1 MATPAK
7 KRFPPSRE
15 QAFQARQLDT
25 GWGYAF
31 AHYLPFVAIYYGL
44 TRRTLTP
51 MAVYLVGCALAG
63 FVYGMANPN
72 ASEKQMDTATTWIV
86 LGSQPV
92 LIKLGQEKARK
103 HAAKKLGIEEG
114 K

>member
-1 MATPAK
+1 MATPTK
-7 KRFPPSRE
+7 RRFPPSRE
-15 QAFQARQLDT
+15 QAFQTRQLDT

-44 TRRTLTP
+44 TRRTFTP
-51 MAVYLVGCALAG
+51 MAVYVGGCALAA

-72 ASEKQMDTATTWIV
+72 ASEKQIDTATNWIV
-86 LGSQPV
+86 LGSMPV

>member
-1 MATPAK
+1 MTTPTK

-31 AHYLPFVAIYYGL
+31 AHYVPFVPIYYGL

-51 MAVYLVGCALAG
+51 MAVYLAGCLLAG

-72 ASEKQMDTATTWIV
+72 ASEEQSEAASNWFV
-86 LGSQPV
+86 FGSLPV

-103 HAAKKLGIEEG
+103 HAAKKLGIEED

>member
-1 MATPAK
+1 MTTPTK

-51 MAVYLVGCALAG
+51 MAVYIAGCALAG
-63 FVYGMANPN
+63 FVYGIANPN
-72 ASEKQMDTATTWIV
+72 TSEKQMDTASSWIA
-86 LGSQPV
+86 LGSMPV

>member
-1 MATPAK
+1 MATPTK

-51 MAVYLVGCALAG
+51 MAVYLGGCALAA

-72 ASEKQMDTATTWIV
+72 PSEKQINTASNWIA
-86 LGSQPV
+86 LGSMPV

-103 HAAKKLGIEEG
+103 HAAKKLGIEED